1 MARRAIHASP
11 SHRLERVGEAV
22 RHALAD
28 VLTRG
33 EVADPELAR
42 RPATITAV
50 KMTPDLKVARVMIV
64 PLGGKHGKE
73 TVAALEAQRKAI
85 RVLVSQRVNLKF
97 APDLK
102 FVLDE
107 GFAAR
112 LHIDTLLRS
121 PAVARDLTAKDE
133 ADEP

>member
-11 SHRLERVGEAV
+11 SHRAERVGEAV

-42 RPATITAV
+42 RPATVTEV
-50 KMTPDLKVARVMIV
+50 KMTPDLKIARVLIV

-73 TVAALEAQRKAI
+73 TVAALAGATQGDPGRWC
-85 RVLVSQRVNLKF
+85 
-97 APDLK
+97 
-102 FVLDE
+102 
-107 GFAAR
+107 
-112 LHIDTLLRS
+112 RS
-121 PAVARDLTAKDE
+121 ASTSNSRRT
-133 ADEP
+133 